1 MPYSIRRVE
10 YYYTSVRDRPG
21 AAYKLLAQMAEM
33 GLNLVA
39 FTAVPMGPMHTQLTI
54 FPEDPALMSAT
65 AQRAGMKIDG
75 PHPAFLV
82 QGDDE
87 LGALAEIHQV
97 LYQTNVNV
105 FASTGVTDG
114 SGTFGYLVYVRAED
128 FERASKALSL

>member
-1 MPYSIRRVE
+1 MSYSIRRVE

-33 GLNLVA
+33 GLNMVA

-54 FPEDPALMSAT
+54 FPEDPALMSAM
-65 AQRAGMKIDG
+65 AQRAGMRVDG

-87 LGALAEIHQV
+87 LGALAEIHQT
-97 LYQTNVNV
+97 LYQSNVNV
-105 FASTGVTDG
+105 YASTGVTDG

-128 FERASKALSL
+128 FDRASKALSL